1 MDYKLNAVY
10 IDAIFF
16 IKHYIII
23 VLAFFFFYKIL
34 RFFTENAEIISLDFI
49 ISTF

>member
-10 IDAIFF
+10 IDAILF

-23 VLAFFFFYKIL
+23 PAFFYEIL
-34 RFFTENAEIISLDFI
+34 RYFSKREMLK
-49 ISTF
+49 